1 MIKFDKNDV
10 LRLYKKVVDY
20 TGGTFGIRDE
30 TMLESALAAP
40 YQTFAGEELYPP
52 IIKKA
57 ARLGYG
63 LVRNHPFIDG
73 NKRIGIFVMLVFLSV
88 NNINIEFND
97 AEIIKMGLDT
107 ANGKCDYDDILNIIE
122 TKKKTFSQEK

>member
-10 LRLYKKVVDY
+10 LRLYKMIVDY

-30 TMLESALAAP
+30 TMLESAIMAP
-40 YQTFAGEELYPP
+40 YQTFGGEELYPT
-52 IIKKA
+52 IMSKA

-63 LVRNHPFIDG
+63 LVKNHPFIDG

-88 NNINIEFND
+88 NSIKMDFSD
-97 AEIIKMGLDT
+97 DEIINMGINT
-107 ANGKCDYDDILNIIE
+107 ASGNLNYEDILSILGL
-122 TKKKTFSQEK
+122 KKSS